1 MAHYKS
7 DAIYRAN
14 GRVNPLG
21 DDRYILDDVRM
32 PYSDDIYDEAAFY
45 VQRSSLSCETDTN
58 GSIQSNVSQFI
69 SNVESN
75 LFKGQMS
82 HPGGEDEADVPLL
95 NGNEPYSHYPS
106 ELPGELID
114 YCKEPMPV
122 TNSHAWRKLVAA
134 TTMCLI
140 FMVVELVGGYI
151 AGSLAVMTDAAHL
164 LSDCVGFLVGLI
176 AVWLSG
182 LPPTH
187 RFTFGY
193 HRAEVLGALLSIS
206 VIWILTSIFIYLA
219 VQRLVKAD
227 FDIHADAMMIVAA
240 IGIGINIVMGCIL
253 HGRHGHS
260 HSGPYTEEN
269 INVRAA
275 VIHVLGDLIQS
286 TGVFISALVIK
297 FYPSAKIIDPICTF
311 LCCILVVGSTVPIL
325 RQSVWVLLECTPP
338 DMEYTEVEHALS
350 SLEGVLGVHALHL
363 WALTP
368 GQYAATVHIAVGS
381 LADRDQV
388 LERAQTI
395 LHNKFSLARIT
406 IQVERHLGDI
416 IAQ

>member
-1 MAHYKS
+1 MAHFNKTDVYYKG
-7 DAIYRAN
+7 N

-21 DDRYILDDVRM
+21 DDRYILKEVGV
-32 PYSDDIYDEAAFY
+32 PYDGDFYDEAAFY
-45 VQRSSLSCETDTN
+45 VQRSSISCETETN

-75 LFKGQMS
+75 IFKTQLAGQR
-82 HPGGEDEADVPLL
+82 GEDEADVPLL
-95 NGNEPYSHYPS
+95 NGAETYGQYPS
-106 ELPGELID
+106 EFPVD

-122 TNSHAWRKLVAA
+122 TNAHAWKKLVAA

-140 FMVVELVGGYI
+140 FMVVELVGGYM

-164 LSDCVGFLVGLI
+164 LSDCVGFLVGLF
-176 AVWLSG
+176 AVWVSG
-182 LPPTH
+182 QPPTH
-187 RFTFGY
+187 RFTYGY

-206 VIWILTSIFIYLA
+206 VIWILTGIFIYLA
-219 VQRLVKAD
+219 VERLVKSD
-227 FDIHADAMMIVAA
+227 FDIHADAMMVVAA
-240 IGIGINIVMGCIL
+240 IGICINIVMGCIL
-253 HGRHGHS
+253 HGSHGHS
-260 HSGPYTEEN
+260 HGNGSMHLEEN

-297 FYPSAKIIDPICTF
+297 FYPSAKVIDPVCTF
-311 LCCILVVGSTVPIL
+311 MCCVLVMCSTVPVL

-338 DMEYTEVEHALS
+338 HLEYSEVENALS
-350 SLEGVLGVHALHL
+350 SLEGVIGVHALHL

-368 GQYAATVHIAVGS
+368 GQYAATVHLAVGS
-381 LADRDQV
+381 HADRDRV
-388 LERAQTI
+388 LERAQTL
-395 LHNKFSLARIT
+395 LHNKFSLARTT
-406 IQVERHLGDI
+406 IQVERHIGDI